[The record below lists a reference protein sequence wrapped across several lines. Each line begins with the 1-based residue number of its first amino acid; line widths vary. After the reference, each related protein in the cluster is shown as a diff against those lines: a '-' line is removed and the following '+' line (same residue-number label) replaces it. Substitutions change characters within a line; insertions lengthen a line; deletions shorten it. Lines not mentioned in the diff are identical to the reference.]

1 MKTIKKYEIS
11 RVRNDVPLGAND
23 VSDADETC
31 ETSSV
36 IVNSDD
42 HIMQLCPLAERWFGY
57 KSQDIA
63 GEHIKILAASTF
75 DYPKAIQQREMI
87 LNGRVMTATFR
98 HKTGYFFPCSVV
110 LKDITGEY
118 QEIFQQ
124 PITPLSRTHPIDD
137 NVLFNNDSLTEQF
150 ELLGKMG
157 GWRLDVISNQINW
170 TDGVYSIFAI
180 DKDSDITPEHILYY
194 FHDAK
199 QRIRVA
205 FRRCLISGEPFSIE
219 TSILNADQKSIW
231 VRLSG
236 KAHKQD
242 GQVTHMSGTI
252 QDITEIRNAKA
263 EQNQLGDY
271 LTGVLEGTEDLV
283 LALDNDLKVITFN
296 KAYLNQF
303 ERVFGFPIHIGDSL
317 PNILKAFPNER
328 RIHQR
333 LWERALDRDNFC
345 VEMPLAQREENLPIY
360 EMRFNRISNSKG
372 ERLGAA
378 HIARNITSSIKVQE
392 KLNYLAKHDPLTGIF
407 NRREFQNQLTRC
419 LNNAQ
424 QRESTH
430 ALLYMDLDQFKEV
443 NERCGHS
450 AGDELLRQV
459 SRIIDEKIR
468 QRDAFARIG
477 GDEFAAI
484 LENCTTPEAH
494 RVAENIRDAIAS
506 YRFEHEGLTFK
517 IGVSI
522 GLVPITC
529 DSENTE
535 QLIKI
540 ADSTCYA
547 AKAAGQNRVHSY
559 NVHKEKRKTEIKQSK
574 QQIKMIQKA
583 ISGGESLQLSYQQ
596 IRPVNSA
603 VWGDYFEVLARI
615 QDTEGNV
622 SMPPQFIPIAQRFD
636 IIREFDQ
643 AVIYKVMQWLAQHN
657 ELEHRRKLCS
667 INLSVESMLDPT
679 LPKFIQRQVK
689 QFGLETETL
698 CFELDE
704 QYVVDNLDKAKEF
717 ALKIKEIGC
726 QTAIDKVGKTTMGY
740 QYLAAI
746 EVNYIKIDGEL
757 IKSMHDDPI
766 NRVIVESIQK
776 IASLTGKLTIAGNVE
791 DQSALGDIR
800 RMGIHFGQG
809 FGIARP
815 KPFDDMVA

>member
-1 MKTIKKYEIS
+1 MKIIKKFEIS
-11 RVRNDVPLGAND
+11 RIRNDDAPEANE
-23 VSDADETC
+23 VSETA
-31 ETSSV
+31 SV

-42 HIMQLCPLAERWFGY
+42 HIVQLCPLAESWFGY
-57 KSQDIA
+57 KSQDLT
-63 GEHIKILAASTF
+63 GEHIKMLAASTF
-75 DYPKAIQQREMI
+75 DYPKPIQQHEMI
-87 LNGRVMTATFR
+87 QNGRVMTATFR
-98 HKTGYFFPCSVV
+98 HKTGYFFPGTVV
-110 LKDITGEY
+110 LKDITGEN

-124 PITPLSRTHPIDD
+124 PITPWSHTVPANESALVSE
-137 NVLFNNDSLTEQF
+137 DSLTEQF

-157 GWRLDVISNQINW
+157 GWQLDVISNQVSW

-180 DKDSDITPEHILYY
+180 DKKADITPEHILYY
-194 FHDAK
+194 FHDAQ

-205 FRRCLISGEPFSIE
+205 FRRCLLSGEPFSIE
-219 TSILNADQKSIW
+219 AALLNADQKSIW
-231 VRLSG
+231 VRISG

-242 GQVTHMSGTI
+242 GQVTQLSGTI
-252 QDITEIRNAKA
+252 QDITEIRNAKV
-263 EQNQLGDY
+263 EQTQLGDY

-296 KAYLNQF
+296 KAYQKQF
-303 ERVFGFPIHIGDSL
+303 KAIFGFPIHMGDSL
-317 PNILKAFPNER
+317 PDSLKAFPNER
-328 RIHQR
+328 KIYQR

-345 VEMPLAQREENLPIY
+345 VEMPLAQREEDLPIY
-360 EMRFNRISNSKG
+360 EMRFSRISDSKG

-378 HIARNITSSIKVQE
+378 HIARNITSRVKVQE

-407 NRREFQNQLTRC
+407 NRREFQSRLTRC

-424 QRESTH
+424 QRESIH

-443 NERCGHS
+443 NDRCGHS
-450 AGDELLRQV
+450 AGDEILRQV
-459 SRIIDEKIR
+459 SRIINEKIR

-484 LENCTTPEAH
+484 LENCSTPEAH
-494 RVAENIRDAIAS
+494 RVAENIRDAVAS
-506 YRFEHEGLTFK
+506 YCFEYEEQTFK
-517 IGVSI
+517 IGISI
-522 GLVPITC
+522 GLVPITSH
-529 DSENTE
+529 SENTE

-547 AKAAGQNRVHSY
+547 AKAAGRNRVHSY
-559 NVHKEKRKTEIKQSK
+559 NIHKEARRTEIKQSK

-583 ISGGESLQLSYQQ
+583 IRGGESLQLSYQQ

-615 QDTEGNV
+615 QDGEGNV
-622 SMPPQFIPIAQRFD
+622 CMPPQFIPIAQRFD

-667 INLSVESMLDPT
+667 INLSVESMLDST
-679 LPKFIQRQVK
+679 LPKFIQRQLK

-757 IKSMHDDPI
+757 IKSMHEDPI
-766 NRVIVESIQK
+766 KQVIVESIQK
-776 IASLTGKLTIAGNVE
+776 IASLTGKQTIAGNVE

-815 KPFDDMVA
+815 KPFDEMVA